1 MIFEEVLLLVSFGL
15 LLAVTLGGTI
25 GVFWARS
32 SKQAVDTAIDDVESR
47 MASYELTSNLAN
59 EEFAEYLDQK
69 ISTVERAAEKRMPKR
84 IVVADA
90 ATTPEAQTADC
101 STQTIAV
108 EVPSVKVNL
117 PTQSVSLPCVI
128 QVKPIEVRS
137 TSLRFI
143 GDHPL
148 I

>member
-32 SKQAVDTAIDDVESR
+32 SKKAVDTAIDDVESR

-101 STQTIAV
+101 STQTA
-108 EVPSVKVNL
+108 ELPSVKVNL